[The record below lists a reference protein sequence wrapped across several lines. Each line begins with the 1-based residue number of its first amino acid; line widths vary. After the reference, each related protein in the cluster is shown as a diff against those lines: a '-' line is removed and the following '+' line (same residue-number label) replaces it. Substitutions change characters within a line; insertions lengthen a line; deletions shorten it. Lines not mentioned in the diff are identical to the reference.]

1 MKRYCIVRG
10 LGRGDEGKGSVVDA
24 IINAI
29 VAKNCDE
36 LVPEV
41 IKEGG
46 PQAAHWIVRR
56 DCKVHRCEQIGSGIF
71 TPKVRTFASKN
82 MFISPSKL
90 IAENLKLYEIGIYDG
105 MKRLVVDSRCVIVTP
120 LHAMIGRMLEVSR
133 GDNRHGSTGLGVGQA
148 VSDRNVNGDKVLTM
162 GDMVNESLL
171 REKINEMFLEK
182 FRQAEKLVE
191 NNAENKEL
199 FELYQF
205 YRNSLSPELLFDDL
219 FSIANSYSF
228 CIINDG
234 EKYFQELL
242 ESGRNLIFE
251 GSQGALLDPKY
262 GFVPYVTKTRTTF
275 KTAEDLL
282 DSRVPRSEVEKVG
295 VLRAYST
302 FHGAGPFVTEDD
314 WLGRQIPEY
323 HNGVNEWQGKFR
335 IGWFDLLSARYG
347 IMINRGVD
355 SIALTNLDRLSEIKE
370 IPICISYEY
379 LGENEELLSDLFEY
393 DSGDRIRI
401 TGFKDPDKP
410 VNEQLA
416 EILFNCKPM
425 EFLKFQGWKE
435 DISRT
440 KKFEDLPV
448 EAREYV
454 NFLQSKEG
462 LNVPISIVSVG
473 PTSKQKIFL

>member
-1 MKRYCIVRG
+1 MRRYCIVRG
-10 LGRGDEGKGSVVDA
+10 LGRGDEGKGS
-24 IINAI
+24 IIDAI
-29 VAKNCDE
+29 VAKNCDV
-36 LVPEV
+36 VPEV
-41 IKEGG
+41 VKEGG
-46 PQAAHWIVRR
+46 PQAAHWIVRK

-71 TPKVRTFASKN
+71 TPEIRTFASKN
-82 MFISPSKL
+82 MFISPSRL

-105 MKRLVVDSRCVIVTP
+105 MKRLAIDPRCVIVTP

-133 GDNRHGSTGLGVGQA
+133 GKNRHGSTGLGVGQA
-148 VSDRNVNGDKVLTM
+148 VSDRNIDGDRVLTM
-162 GDMVNESLL
+162 GDTVNESLL
-171 REKINEMFLEK
+171 REKINEIFLEK
-182 FRQAEKLVE
+182 LSLAEKLVE
-191 NNAENKEL
+191 DNAGNKEL

-205 YRNSLSPELLFDDL
+205 YRNSLSPELLFNSL
-219 FSIANSYSF
+219 FSISDSYPF
-228 CIINDG
+228 CIIDDG

-242 ESGRNLIFE
+242 ESGRSLIFE

-262 GFVPYVTKTRTTF
+262 GFVPYVTKTRTVF

-282 DSRVPRSEVEKVG
+282 DGRALRSEVEKVG

-314 WLGRQIPEY
+314 WLSRQIPDR
-323 HNGVNEWQGKFR
+323 HNGTNEWQGKFR
-335 IGWFDLLSARYG
+335 IGWLDLLSARYG
-347 IMINRGVD
+347 IMINRDID
-355 SIALTNLDRLSEIKE
+355 SIALTNLDRLSGIKE

-379 LGENEELLSDLFEY
+379 LGKDEELLSDFFEY
-393 DSGDRIRI
+393 DFEDRICI
-401 TGFKDPDKP
+401 TGFKSPDSP

-416 EILFNCKPM
+416 EILFDCKPM
-425 EFLKFQGWKE
+425 EFLKFKGWKE

-454 NFLQSKEG
+454 NFLQSEEG

-473 PTSKQKIFL
+473 PTSEQKIFL